1 MNALIRFLGS
11 LVTRG
16 EGQTNLPLQA
26 SVQATA
32 QPAAAAQAKQ
42 RRCLVQTYLDTS
54 TSMRHLAEALATQ
67 FNAFL
72 DQLTTKWVESGGNP
86 DEMYV
91 SQHAFNSSVSAV
103 EDWTRIGKA
112 KRWTAETYDQY
123 AARGTALYDTFSEGC
138 RRIINRVGVMRN
150 SGRIVDGALIILTD
164 GGENQSRTRLAQVQ
178 ALVAEARSKG
188 IPVYFCFI
196 GSGYAQRAAMAEAR
210 GLGIDENS
218 IFTAEATEEGMTS
231 TFGRTTESIS
241 GTWHFPTGQ

>member
-1 MNALIRFLGS
+1 MNALIKFLGS
-11 LVTRG
+11 LAIRG
-16 EGQTNLPLQA
+16 GNDTNLPVQA
-26 SVQATA
+26 SAQATV
-32 QPAAAAQAKQ
+32 QPATAAQAKQ
-42 RRCLVQTYLDTS
+42 RRCLVRTYLDTS

-72 DQLTTKWVESGGNP
+72 DQLTTKWVGSGGDP
-86 DEMYV
+86 DEIYV
-91 SQHAFNSSVSAV
+91 SQHAFNASVTSV

-112 KRWTAETYDQY
+112 KRWTAGTYHQY
-123 AARGTALYDTFSEGC
+123 AARGTALYDAIAEGC
-138 RRIINRVGVMRN
+138 RRIVNRVGVQRN
-150 SGRIVDGALIILTD
+150 SGRAVDGALVILTD